1 MARIDELGREVLDQ
15 TPTAIPIPFT
25 RPEPIHVRLRRL
37 VERYHQDMKDAEEY
51 ETFEDADDFD
61 VHDGALSYEDA
72 PSEYEANFMPRKIP
86 PIDTVEKEISPAGSA
101 QGSPAQSTSPEPS
114 QPAATATP
122 QPVAGG
128 SSGV

>member
-1 MARIDELGREVLDQ
+1 MAKIDELGREVLDQ

-61 VHDGALSYEDA
+61 VQDGALSYEDA
-72 PSEYEANFMPRKIP
+72 PSEYEANFMPKIP
-86 PIDTVEKEISPAGSA
+86 SSIRPTEPGPAGPG
-101 QGSPAQSTSPEPS
+101 QGSPAQGTSPEPS

-122 QPVAGG
+122 QPPAGG
-128 SSGV
+128 SSGA